1 MYIRSVIQA
10 YKLVYNNV
18 LRGAQGWT
26 CRHATL
32 VGGIEP
38 CVQETHTHSVLTTNT
53 SKLEHLQRA
62 AQSSREWKWDKY
74 GVICPAFSDLSR
86 I

>member
-10 YKLVYNNV
+10 YKSVHNNV

-32 VGGIEP
+32 VGGTALCTRGP
-38 CVQETHTHSVLTTNT
+38 YPLCLNYKLT
-53 SKLEHLQRA
+53 SKLEHLRRA
-62 AQSSREWKWDKY
+62 AQSSREWKWDKH
-74 GVICPAFSDLSR
+74 GVICPACSDLSK